1 MELLSI
7 TKDEMELKPNMTPA
21 EKAAYREELARLEQ
35 IGCNAGTPELVR
47 ESIERRNK
55 RAQEKLKA
63 ESKEV

>member
-1 MELLSI
+1 
-7 TKDEMELKPNMTPA
+7 MELKPNMTPA
-21 EKAAYREELARLEQ
+21 EKAAYIEELDRLEQ
-35 IGCNAGTPELVR
+35 IGCSIGSKKHLM